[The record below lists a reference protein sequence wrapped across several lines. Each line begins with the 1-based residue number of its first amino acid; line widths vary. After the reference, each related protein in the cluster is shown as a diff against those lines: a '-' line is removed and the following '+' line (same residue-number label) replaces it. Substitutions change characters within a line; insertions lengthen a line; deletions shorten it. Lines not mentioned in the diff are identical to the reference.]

1 MARTISRDTPLLEIT
16 LRKYERPYGLS
27 PREVV
32 RRVCLCLGL
41 LQPGDSR
48 DAIVDIMYVLLSE
61 RKLRRLIGAE
71 ELARRVIS
79 LRKRFRK
86 PVHGVAT
93 TNVRRQ
99 LARLKEL
106 LIVEKVGAGY
116 RIIEWMSL
124 EELFRERIGK
134 SLFEESLQRVQ
145 EYLVLADSHFPVKT
159 APKRRASKK

>member
-27 PREVV
+27 QREVV

-61 RKLRRLIGAE
+61 RKKRRLIGAE
-71 ELARRVIS
+71 GLARKVIS
-79 LRKRFRK
+79 LRRKFRK
-86 PVHGVAT
+86 PVQGVAT
-93 TNVRRQ
+93 TNVRRH

-106 LIVEKVGAGY
+106 LLVEKVGAGY
-116 RIIEWMSL
+116 RIAEWMAL
-124 EELFRERIGK
+124 EELFRERISR
-134 SLFEESLQRVQ
+134 SLLGESLQRVQ
-145 EYLVLADSHFPVKT
+145 EYLALADSHFPVKT
-159 APKRRASKK
+159 SPKKRPSKR